1 MKIRKDEM
9 FVQVIVCSKP
19 SIFYT
24 EGYAKVSV
32 PEKSGSGLQK
42 IRLTKEIDLTLYYSN
57 EVTPKKNLTLFYNK
71 SSLFQ
76 KKADDL

>member
-9 FVQVIVCSKP
+9 FVQVIVCSRP

-32 PEKSGSGLQK
+32 PEKSGSGLLK
-42 IRLTKEIDLTLYYSN
+42 VGLTKEIGQTLYYSN
-57 EVTPKKNLTLFYNK
+57 KVTPKK
-71 SSLFQ
+71 
-76 KKADDL
+76 KA